1 MPTKACPLLSP
12 SSASATVRRAS
23 LVVQPLLCADTRL
36 RFVAGASLATIQ
48 DDGSSV
54 VTERVYSC
62 IKEVEAMD
70 IDPEGEA
77 TLNIENDLMM
87 AGACGEV
94 MSLQP
99 SVINARAA
107 KMFTG
112 GDGAPRQRTVA
123 SRPLK
128 S

>member
-1 MPTKACPLLSP
+1 
-12 SSASATVRRAS
+12 
-23 LVVQPLLCADTRL
+23 
-36 RFVAGASLATIQ
+36 
-48 DDGSSV
+48 
-54 VTERVYSC
+54 
-62 IKEVEAMD
+62 MD

-112 GDGAPRQRTVA
+112 CDGAPRQRTVRCMQRSA
-123 SRPLK
+123 GSRL
-128 S
+128 SL